1 MRLRKFEFFSPSSL
15 AEALELLDKHGVRA
29 KLIAG
34 GTDLLVQMKAKLTTP
49 SFVISLLRI
58 PNLSEIGQDGTGCK
72 IGALAKHAQIGDAP
86 ILQERWGVLASAA
99 RKVGSPQV
107 RNWGTIGG
115 NLCNASPAADTAPPL
130 LILDAEVTLV
140 GPRGE
145 RRLPLESFF
154 IGPGL
159 TALAQDEILQE
170 ILIPGIPGP
179 SRWAYLKLGRRK
191 SLDLALASVAV
202 WLTADPHTNVCQRAR
217 ISLGA
222 VAPTPMRAKET
233 EKFLEGRTLDERV
246 ILEAGEKACM
256 ECRPISDI
264 RASAEYRREM
274 VKILFPRAIK
284 KALGEAI
291 PPTGI

>member
-1 MRLRKFEFFSPSSL
+1 MRLRKFEFSSPSSL
-15 AEALELLDKHGVRA
+15 AEALELLLKHGARA

-34 GTDLLVQMKAKLTTP
+34 GTDLLVQMKAKSTTP
-49 SFVISLLRI
+49 ALVISLLKI
-58 PNLSEIGQDGTGCK
+58 PKLSEIGPEGKGCK

-99 RKVGSPQV
+99 RKVGSPQI

-130 LILDAEVTLV
+130 LVLEAEVILV

-159 TALAQDEILQE
+159 TALAQDEILKE
-170 ILIPGIPGP
+170 ILIPEAPGP
-179 SRWAYLKLGRRK
+179 SGWAYLKLGRRK
-191 SLDLALASVAV
+191 SLDLALTSVAV
-202 WLTADPHTNVCQRAR
+202 WLTADPRTKVCHRAR
-217 ISLGA
+217 MALGA

-233 EKFLEGRTLDERV
+233 EKFLEGKILDERV
-246 ILEAGEKACM
+246 ILEAGEKAGM
-256 ECRPISDI
+256 ECGPISDI
-264 RASAEYRREM
+264 RASAEYRRET
-274 VKILFPRAIK
+274 VKILVQRAIK
-284 KALGEAI
+284 KSLGEAI